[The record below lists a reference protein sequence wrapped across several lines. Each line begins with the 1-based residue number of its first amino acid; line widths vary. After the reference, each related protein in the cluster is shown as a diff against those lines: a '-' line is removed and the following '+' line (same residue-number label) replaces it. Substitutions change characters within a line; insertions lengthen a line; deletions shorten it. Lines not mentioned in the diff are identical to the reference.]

1 MANRDSRLTTLSY
14 DDWIEHVFGHE
25 VRSQRNPWYFDPDHE
40 WWSPTPVEF
49 VGHLTR
55 LFEDPDPLVGMF
67 ADSQIAQGLT
77 YLVDTSASGD
87 DGHLANTA
95 VPIADRLRLV
105 RSIEILFERLFASR
119 CTPHLSHLDEPGV
132 GILNGRCYMWWDSF
146 PSLALPG
153 DAHLPTLQEAALATV
168 KRILMLDSVACQ
180 ESALH
185 GLGHWHSLQP
195 DRVESIIDDFLA
207 AHPTARVELLAYARS
222 ARCGCVL

>member
-1 MANRDSRLTTLSY
+1 MFLKD
-14 DDWIEHVFGHE
+14 V
-25 VRSQRNPWYFDPDHE
+25 
-40 WWSPTPVEF
+40 
-49 VGHLTR
+49 
-55 LFEDPDPLVGMF
+55 PLP
-67 ADSQIAQGLT
+67 QK
-77 YLVDTSASGD
+77 
-87 DGHLANTA
+87 
-95 VPIADRLRLV
+95 
-105 RSIEILFERLFASR
+105 
-119 CTPHLSHLDEPGV
+119 PG
-132 GILNGRCYMWWDSF
+132 SF
-146 PSLALPG
+146 PSLASPG